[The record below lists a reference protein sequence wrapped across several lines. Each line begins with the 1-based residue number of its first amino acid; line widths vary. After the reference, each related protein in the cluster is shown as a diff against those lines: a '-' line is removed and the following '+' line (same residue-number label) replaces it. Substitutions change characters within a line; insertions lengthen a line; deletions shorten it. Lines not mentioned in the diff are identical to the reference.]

1 MDTITELASDER
13 RARIALACMT
23 EPGDAVTSGLVGK
36 VGAVETV
43 GLLDSHA
50 VLPGLSPVES
60 GPSRLP
66 PMGLIFDAVA
76 GELPLVQRVWSAS
89 CDAATSFTSA
99 AKGSSM
105 IAFARTCDRLTV
117 HLRGPETRATQLICP
132 EGWEFF
138 GVELQLGAYLPLFP
152 PSGLADLN
160 DALLPT
166 LSGDR
171 ILLDN
176 RDWEMPTEQ
185 NVDVFVNRLVRA
197 GLLIF
202 DPLVDEIRHG
212 ERPRAM
218 SERTAQIRFRRA
230 VGISRRKLV
239 SIEQAQH
246 AAQLLAAG
254 GSIADVVT
262 VGGYYDQPQL
272 ARAMRWA
279 TGHTPGELRSG
290 IPFLAL

>member
-1 MDTITELASDER
+1 
-13 RARIALACMT
+13 
-23 EPGDAVTSGLVGK
+23 
-36 VGAVETV
+36 
-43 GLLDSHA
+43 
-50 VLPGLSPVES
+50 
-60 GPSRLP
+60 
-66 PMGLIFDAVA
+66 MGLTFDAVV
-76 GELPLVQRVWSAS
+76 GELPLVQRVWAAK

-105 IAFARTCDRLTV
+105 IAFARHGDGWSV
-117 HLRGPETRATQLICP
+117 HVRGPETKATQLTCP

-138 GVELQLGAYLPLFP
+138 GVELQPGAYLPLFP

-166 LSGDR
+166 PSGTR

-176 RDWEMPTEQ
+176 RDWEMPTDE
-185 NVDVFVNRLVRA
+185 NVDVFISRLVRA
-197 GLLIF
+197 GLLFF

-218 SERTAQIRFRRA
+218 SERTAQIRFRQA

-239 SIEQAQH
+239 SIEQAQR

-254 GSIADVVT
+254 ESIDDVVT
-262 VGGYYDQPQL
+262 GCGYYDQPQL
-272 ARAMRWA
+272 TRAMRWA
-279 TGHTPGELRSG
+279 TGHTPGELRAGVS
-290 IPFLAL
+290 FLGV

>member
-1 MDTITELASDER
+1 
-13 RARIALACMT
+13 
-23 EPGDAVTSGLVGK
+23 
-36 VGAVETV
+36 
-43 GLLDSHA
+43 
-50 VLPGLSPVES
+50 
-60 GPSRLP
+60 
-66 PMGLIFDAVA
+66 MGLIFDAVV
-76 GELPLVQRVWSAS
+76 GEIPLVQRVWSAR
-89 CDAATSFTSA
+89 CDATTGFSSV

-105 IAFARTCDRLTV
+105 IAFARGGDRFTV
-117 HLRGPETRATQLICP
+117 HLRGPETRATRLTCP
-132 EGWEFF
+132 EGSEFF

-166 LSGDR
+166 PSGDR

-176 RDWEMPTEQ
+176 RHWEMPTEQ

-197 GLLIF
+197 GLLFF
-202 DPLVDEIRHG
+202 DPLVEEIRHG

-239 SIEQAQH
+239 SIEQARY
-246 AAQLLAAG
+246 AARLLAAG
-254 GSIADVVT
+254 GSNADAVT
-262 VGGYYDQPQL
+262 AAGYYDQPQL

-290 IPFLAL
+290 ISFLAF

>member
-1 MDTITELASDER
+1 
-13 RARIALACMT
+13 
-23 EPGDAVTSGLVGK
+23 
-36 VGAVETV
+36 
-43 GLLDSHA
+43 
-50 VLPGLSPVES
+50 
-60 GPSRLP
+60 
-66 PMGLIFDAVA
+66 MGLIFDAVT

-89 CDAATSFTSA
+89 CDATTGFISA
-99 AKGSSM
+99 AKASSV
-105 IAFARTCDRLTV
+105 IAFARSDDGLTV
-117 HLRGPETRATQLICP
+117 HIRGPETTGTSLTCP
-132 EGWEFF
+132 EDCDFF
-138 GVELQLGAYLPLFP
+138 GVELRPGAYLPLYP
-152 PSGLADLN
+152 PSGLTDLN

-166 LSGDR
+166 LPGDR

-176 RDWEMPTEQ
+176 RDWEMPNEQ

-212 ERPRAM
+212 ERPRGM
-218 SERTAQIRFRRA
+218 SERIAQIRFRRA
-230 VGISRRKLV
+230 VGISHRKLV

-246 AAQLLAAG
+246 AAQLLTAG
-254 GSIADVVT
+254 RSIADVVT
-262 VGGYYDQPQL
+262 ASGYYDQPQL

>member
-1 MDTITELASDER
+1 M
-13 RARIALACMT
+13 
-23 EPGDAVTSGLVGK
+23 GLV
-36 VGAVETV
+36 
-43 GLLDSHA
+43 
-50 VLPGLSPVES
+50 
-60 GPSRLP
+60 
-66 PMGLIFDAVA
+66 FDAVA
-76 GELPLVQRVWSAS
+76 GELPLVQRVWSAR
-89 CDAATSFTSA
+89 CDATTSFSSA
-99 AKGSSM
+99 AKSSSM
-105 IAFARTCDRLTV
+105 IAFARSGDRVTV
-117 HLRGPETRATQLICP
+117 HVRGPETRATELTCP

-152 PSGLADLN
+152 PFDLVDLN
-160 DALLPT
+160 DAFLPA

-171 ILLDN
+171 ILLGN

-185 NVDVFVNRLVRA
+185 NVDVFVHRLVRA
-197 GLLIF
+197 GLLFF

-212 ERPRAM
+212 ERPRAL

-239 SIEQAQH
+239 SIEQAHH

-254 GSIADVVT
+254 GSTADAVSA
-262 VGGYYDQPQL
+262 GGYYDQPQL

-290 IPFLAL
+290 ATFLAF